1 MNHDTH
7 RLVWIVVFPGFE
19 LLDLSGPLCAYNVAT
34 ELHGAHYAVTVI
46 SARGGSV
53 VSNSGVSVGTQPAPC
68 GRHID
73 TLVVVG
79 GPANYAL
86 ESDLETITLINDL
99 APQAHRI
106 VSVCTGAFLLAAA
119 GLLDGCRATTHWR
132 YAGTLQTRFPK
143 VRVDADRIFVKD
155 GDIWTSAGITSGI
168 DLTLAL
174 IEEDCG
180 TELSKAVARDLVVY
194 HRRPGGQSQFS
205 KILDLEPISG
215 RVKDALSFA
224 REHLHEP
231 LPVDRLA
238 EAARVSSRQFARLF
252 RNETGDTPAR
262 AVERIRAE
270 AALPRV
276 EEGSEPIEVIAS
288 SVGFGD
294 MERMRRTFV
303 RIYGQP
309 PQALRR
315 ATHKVLRRDG

>member
-1 MNHDTH
+1 M
-7 RLVWIVVFPGFE
+7 
-19 LLDLSGPLCAYNVAT
+19 
-34 ELHGAHYAVTVI
+34 
-46 SARGGSV
+46 
-53 VSNSGVSVGTQPAPC
+53 
-68 GRHID
+68 
-73 TLVVVG
+73 
-79 GPANYAL
+79 
-86 ESDLETITLINDL
+86 
-99 APQAHRI
+99 
-106 VSVCTGAFLLAAA
+106 
-119 GLLDGCRATTHWR
+119 
-132 YAGTLQTRFPK
+132 
-143 VRVDADRIFVKD
+143 
-155 GDIWTSAGITSGI
+155 
-168 DLTLAL
+168 
-174 IEEDCG
+174 
-180 TELSKAVARDLVVY
+180 ARDLVVY